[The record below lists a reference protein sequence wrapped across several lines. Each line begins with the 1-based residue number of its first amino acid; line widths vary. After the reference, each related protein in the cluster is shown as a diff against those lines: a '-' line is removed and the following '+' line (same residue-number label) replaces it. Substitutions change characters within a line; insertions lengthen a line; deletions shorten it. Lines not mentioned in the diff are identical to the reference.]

1 MMRTVKIEEAIQIA
15 ANEKS
20 LEGIAIENL
29 GESQVKAKDAL
40 LLARNGILIPEQ
52 NILYRDE
59 DVKHDSEFDDY
70 EWSEL
75 PKGISIDELSKISEE
90 YETNNSKSVLKIE
103 IELEDNEALVW
114 AERNYPILKDMFK
127 GIFNGFY
134 QSKSL
139 LEK

>member
-1 MMRTVKIEEAIQIA
+1 MRTVKIEEAIQIA
-15 ANEKS
+15 ANEES

-52 NILYRDE
+52 NILYRDK
-59 DVKHDSEFDDY
+59 DVEYDSEFDDY
-70 EWSEL
+70 EWSQL

-90 YETNNSKSVLKIE
+90 YKANEAKSVFKIE
-103 IELEDNEALVW
+103 IELEDNEALIW

-127 GIFNGFY
+127 DIFKGFY